1 MADSFT
7 SDTYEALC
15 RDAEGY
21 LARGL
26 AEQARELLLKATDL
40 IGTRPRARSLLADAC
55 MCLGLWEEAREQLE
69 ALSTLEINN
78 IYTHF
83 RLGQVLEEL
92 GDFELAL
99 DNYRVVAD
107 INPGHHGARVALARI
122 EKPGAPDAGEA
133 QIDKVSN
140 GSQLFPDVPGEQDEI
155 AGDED
160 GVDRLLQEIGM
171 NGKAETEGVEEL
183 LSTMGIAPD
192 EKEKKNEV
200 RPSIDLDSIFGGTGK
215 REEAPAEDLNSVFRQ
230 SPPPGEPAPDNDDS
244 GIKVIFGGDDQEQD
258 QAPLDFSSIFG
269 PPRTEAQTDPSSEE
283 PGQEADLSSIFGGSE
298 AEAEEQASTGEPE
311 VTEEEPPAEEPEVQ
325 EEPVAGEAEASEEP
339 SPEADFSSIFG
350 GSEAEAE
357 EQASTGEPE
366 VTEEEPPAE
375 EPEVQEEPVAGEAEA
390 SEEPSPEADLSSIF
404 GGSEAEAEEQASTG
418 EPEVTEEEPPAEEP
432 EVQEEPVAGEVEA
445 SEEEPPSQ
453 EPVSEESEPGLE
465 GVPPVDSSYLL
476 HSVENSEIPVLHL
489 ISGSV
494 AVRRAFIVG
503 MDAGIEIMED
513 EHGTTILSG
522 SGTVLLGQGYES
534 AVRMDYS
541 DGMTARFDRLAVR
554 PVGIQHESLG
564 CESAP
569 SLVRLS
575 GSAEGG
581 VLFFSSG
588 RTRMIRI
595 SDEMVLKA
603 GALVAA
609 DRGVVI
615 GEKPGGWL
623 AVSGAGRVLIT
634 S

>member
-339 SPEADFSSIFG
+339 SPEAD
-350 GSEAEAE
+350 
-357 EQASTGEPE
+357 
-366 VTEEEPPAE
+366 
-375 EPEVQEEPVAGEAEA
+375 
-390 SEEPSPEADLSSIF
+390 LSSIF

>member
-1 MADSFT
+1 
-7 SDTYEALC
+7 
-15 RDAEGY
+15 
-21 LARGL
+21 
-26 AEQARELLLKATDL
+26 
-40 IGTRPRARSLLADAC
+40 
-55 MCLGLWEEAREQLE
+55 
-69 ALSTLEINN
+69 
-78 IYTHF
+78 
-83 RLGQVLEEL
+83 
-92 GDFELAL
+92 
-99 DNYRVVAD
+99 
-107 INPGHHGARVALARI
+107 
-122 EKPGAPDAGEA
+122 
-133 QIDKVSN
+133 
-140 GSQLFPDVPGEQDEI
+140 
-155 AGDED
+155 
-160 GVDRLLQEIGM
+160 
-171 NGKAETEGVEEL
+171 
-183 LSTMGIAPD
+183 
-192 EKEKKNEV
+192 
-200 RPSIDLDSIFGGTGK
+200 
-215 REEAPAEDLNSVFRQ
+215 
-230 SPPPGEPAPDNDDS
+230 
-244 GIKVIFGGDDQEQD
+244 
-258 QAPLDFSSIFG
+258 
-269 PPRTEAQTDPSSEE
+269 
-283 PGQEADLSSIFGGSE
+283 
-298 AEAEEQASTGEPE
+298 
-311 VTEEEPPAEEPEVQ
+311 
-325 EEPVAGEAEASEEP
+325 
-339 SPEADFSSIFG
+339 
-350 GSEAEAE
+350 
-357 EQASTGEPE
+357 
-366 VTEEEPPAE
+366 
-375 EPEVQEEPVAGEAEA
+375 
-390 SEEPSPEADLSSIF
+390 
-404 GGSEAEAEEQASTG
+404 
-418 EPEVTEEEPPAEEP
+418 
-432 EVQEEPVAGEVEA
+432 VEA

>member
-325 EEPVAGEAEASEEP
+325 EEPVAGE
-339 SPEADFSSIFG
+339 
-350 GSEAEAE
+350 
-357 EQASTGEPE
+357 
-366 VTEEEPPAE
+366 
-375 EPEVQEEPVAGEAEA
+375 
-390 SEEPSPEADLSSIF
+390 
-404 GGSEAEAEEQASTG
+404 
-418 EPEVTEEEPPAEEP
+418 
-432 EVQEEPVAGEVEA
+432 VEA